1 MSAPTQ
7 DRIRKGKYVEFTY
20 RILDPS
26 GAILEYSDLPLAYV
40 HGHGNRMFEKV
51 ERALEGRS
59 VADAVEVT
67 LTPEEAFGEHR
78 LELTYTDDLAN
89 VPEQFRYVGAEV
101 EFQNER
107 GQSRIFTVTHV
118 GDGKLTVDG
127 NHPLAGKTLTF
138 VITVTSLRD
147 ATPEEIQ
154 GLEAPFPA

>member
-1 MSAPTQ
+1 
-7 DRIRKGKYVEFTY
+7 
-20 RILDPS
+20 
-26 GAILEYSDLPLAYV
+26 
-40 HGHGNRMFEKV
+40 
-51 ERALEGRS
+51 
-59 VADAVEVT
+59 
-67 LTPEEAFGEHR
+67 

-107 GQSRIFTVTHV
+107 GQSHIFTVTHV

-138 VITVTSLRD
+138 AVTVTSLRD
-147 ATPEEIQ
+147 ATGEEIQ